1 MKYSRMEKYH
11 GENKDK
17 EKHYPDIS
25 DEELNKN
32 LEDLSRHS
40 KKVNKFINA
49 SKFIGIIA
57 IAMIILTYILYVIS
71 GDTSNKNNSSQNEP
85 KQTEVTKSSKNKS
98 NYNESIDDDT
108 NADSENRMSD
118 ATNSNQ
124 NEFSNNQ
131 TQDSQNNQNL
141 QQANNH
147 MFSSLEEAKEYGI
160 SCVNKGI
167 CSNYSVQNIGNGM
180 YQVILE

>member
-11 GENKDK
+11 SKDKNKDK
-17 EKHYPDIS
+17 CSANIS

-57 IAMIILTYILYVIS
+57 IVMIAFTYILYVIS

-108 NADSENRMSD
+108 NADSEDRMSD

-131 TQDSQNNQNL
+131 NNQDNQNL

-160 SCVNKGI
+160 NCVNKGI

>member
-11 GENKDK
+11 NQDNNK
-17 EKHYPDIS
+17 EKHLNIS
-25 DEELNKN
+25 NEELNKN

-49 SKFIGIIA
+49 FKFIGIIA
-57 IAMIILTYILYVIS
+57 IVMIIFTYILYVIS
-71 GDTSNKNNSSQNEP
+71 DDTQNKNNSSQNET
-85 KQTEVTKSSKNKS
+85 KQTEVVKSSNNKS
-98 NYNESIDDDT
+98 NYNNNNSITNSEDDT
-108 NADSENRMSD
+108 NNTTDSS
-118 ATNSNQ
+118 Q
-124 NEFSNNQ
+124 NEFSNNR
-131 TQDSQNNQNL
+131 QNKNL

-147 MFSSLEEAKEYGI
+147 IFGSLEEAKEYGI

>member
-11 GENKDK
+11 NQDNNK
-17 EKHYPDIS
+17 EKYSNIS
-25 DEELNKN
+25 NEELNKN

-49 SKFIGIIA
+49 FKFIGIIA
-57 IAMIILTYILYVIS
+57 IVMIIFTYILYVIS
-71 GDTSNKNNSSQNEP
+71 DDTSNKNNSLQNKP
-85 KQTEVTKSSKNKS
+85 KQTEVVKSSNNKS
-98 NYNESIDDDT
+98 NYNKRISDNT
-108 NADSENRMSD
+108 NVNSENN
-118 ATNSNQ
+118 ANNSNQ
-124 NEFSNNQ
+124 NEFNDNQ
-131 TQDSQNNQNL
+131 QNQNL

-147 MFSSLEEAKEYGI
+147 MFGSLEEAKEYGI